1 MTITRRAA
9 LLALSATA
17 AAPALAQTA
26 PKSDPAEPIRALYAR
41 PGAARSRE
49 PFTKRLQ
56 ALRAAAIKRSRELE
70 EPVSGL
76 DFDYSVNGQDH
87 EDGMAR
93 SVRIAVLTQ
102 SDSRAEVK
110 VTFRNGAP
118 QELRYDM
125 ALEGGRWLVDDV
137 RSLTNDTAWVLSELY
152 REGAATPNS

>member
-9 LLALSATA
+9 LLAMSATA

-26 PKSDPAEPIRALYAR
+26 PKSDPAAPIRALYAK

-56 ALRAAAIKRSRELE
+56 ALQAAAIKRSRELD

-76 DFDYSVNGQDH
+76 DFDYVVNGQDH

-93 SVRIAVLTQ
+93 SVRIAVLSQ
-102 SDSRAEVK
+102 SEARAEVK
-110 VTFRNGAP
+110 VTFRNGP
-118 QELRYDM
+118 LQELRYDM

-137 RSLTNDTAWVLSELY
+137 RSLTKDQSWVLSELY
-152 REGAATPNS
+152 REGAATPRS